1 MTVFLRKRRALEKGT
16 TEEETNRANK
26 EELKKLYPDYRKE
39 DTFVVKRNLFDSE
52 GNQILTWEAARPEVE
67 DKYGRIYEDV
77 IGRDKAELLG
87 TAYFRVKKPGWV
99 KR

>member
-26 EELKKLYPDYRKE
+26 EELKKMYQDYRKE

-52 GNQILTWEAARPEVE
+52 GNQICE
-67 DKYGRIYEDV
+67 
-77 IGRDKAELLG
+77 
-87 TAYFRVKKPGWV
+87 
-99 KR
+99 